1 MSQPEND
8 LGILAVLLKRFETER
23 LPAILSMKKT
33 VEAGETLSDGDI
45 EYLHR
50 VLEEIRVNR
59 LGPLLE
65 RHPEYRD
72 LAAAVFSNYRHIVE
86 RDLENEKRGRKRPPA

>member
-1 MSQPEND
+1 MSPSDND
-8 LGILAVLLKRFETER
+8 LGILSVLLKRFETER

-33 VEAGETLSDGDI
+33 VEAGETLSDGDL

-50 VLEEIRVNR
+50 VFEEVQVDR

-72 LAAAVFSNYRHIVE
+72 LAATVFSTYRHILE
-86 RDLENEKRGRKRPPA
+86 RNLENEKQGRKREE